1 MTRAAVVTGV
11 SRRNGIGFAVARRL
25 LEAGNGVLVHSWAAE
40 DESPDPGG
48 LEAVLAE
55 LDQVG
60 GPVAHAEADFED
72 PEAPARVMEAAR
84 EALTHVDIL
93 VVNHTLTGSAPSMS

>member
-55 LDQVG
+55 LSRR
-60 GPVAHAEADFED
+60 EARC
-72 PEAPARVMEAAR
+72 ARRSRLRGSRVAR
-84 EALTHVDIL
+84 ERSWAPRG
-93 VVNHTLTGSAPSMS
+93 TLWATSTSSS